1 MENFIL
7 LTFLLFWGIAD
18 VVANEANEEIQE
30 DVVFYLS
37 FDGSI
42 EADRSTGAGKAINFE
57 KIKNPVFT
65 DGISGKALV
74 AKDKRIAMIF
84 KRKDILNFSEAGSIS
99 MWIKPVKW
107 LNSEDMPVVKKTG
120 FRKTLYQN
128 LFLTN
133 YSKNGYLGFERI
145 TSPHPKHNARMLLFF
160 AKFKGIK
167 AGYSTRIDWSRQKSK
182 WHNVVITWSPLCFK
196 VYFDGEFKGETT
208 LQQKIKDNDL
218 SSTFNVECP
227 AGTIMD
233 EFIIY
238 NKALSKEQVVKFYKA
253 LNKDGK

>member
-1 MENFIL
+1 MKKFIL
-7 LTFLLFWGIAD
+7 LILVLFGGIAYGTD
-18 VVANEANEEIQE
+18 ASVNNEIQE

-42 EADRSTGAGKAINFE
+42 EVDRSVGTGKAINFE
-57 KIKNPVFT
+57 RIKNPVFT
-65 DGISGKALV
+65 NGINGKALV

-84 KRKDILNFSEAGSIS
+84 KRKDILNFGEAGSIS

-128 LFLTN
+128 LFLTH

-196 VYFDGEFKGETT
+196 VYLDGEFKGETT

-238 NKALSKEQVVKFYKA
+238 NKALSKEQIAKFYKA
-253 LNKDGK
+253 LSKDGK